1 MFLSSRF
8 SSEKKKQS
16 KDCRETLL
24 HFHFHIHNSS
34 VLCFI
39 RAKLLLLSLY
49 LYTFTFSRFQFPPS
63 SKTGQ
68 IWRQHGVWT
77 HLELLLP
84 LSPERSLRR
93 LLLDGDLLLI
103 FWKYFIVS
111 SAGWWFGFDFLKI
124 FYCCCFCFCWM
135 VIWFRFFRNILLF
148 LLMDGDLLLIFFKN
162 ILLLL
167 LLLLLD
173 GDHIDGVIC
182 FTQISVLNR
191 NLCRQEIASCDGKFL
206 GHRYADP
213 SDPSLVKKYM

>member
-1 MFLSSRF
+1 MLRISILFGLLAFASAVKKKLLTPTYTTLQLHCLHIFHCIKCHQRRISFQRRHFMMFLSSRF
-8 SSEKKKQS
+8 SSEKK
-16 KDCRETLL
+16 DCRETLL
-24 HFHFHIHNSS
+24 HFHIHNSS

-39 RAKLLLLSLY
+39 RAKRILLILY
-49 LYTFTFSRFQFPPS
+49 LHTFTFSRFQFPPS

-124 FYCCCFCFCWM
+124 FYCFSAWW
-135 VIWFRFFRNILLF
+135 WFAF
-148 LLMDGDLLLIFFKN
+148 DFFKN
-162 ILLLL
+162 I
-167 LLLLLD
+167 
-173 GDHIDGVIC
+173 
-182 FTQISVLNR
+182 
-191 NLCRQEIASCDGKFL
+191 
-206 GHRYADP
+206 
-213 SDPSLVKKYM
+213 